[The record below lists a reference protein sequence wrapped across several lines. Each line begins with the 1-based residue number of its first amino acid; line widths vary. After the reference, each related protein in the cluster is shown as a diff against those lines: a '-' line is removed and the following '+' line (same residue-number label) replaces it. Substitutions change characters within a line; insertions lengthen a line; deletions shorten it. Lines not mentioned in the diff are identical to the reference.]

1 MVKKAKK
8 RTKKKAPAK
17 KPAAKK
23 RPAKKKAQPKKKP
36 AGKKRPVKKKAK
48 KRPNPRG
55 RRSKFTYET
64 VDKICNF
71 LRAGNTNKAA
81 AICSGV
87 AEPTFYDWQQK
98 AEEAMAKGKATD
110 LQAYF
115 LESTTRAREEA
126 EAVLVQ
132 RIQNAS
138 LKDWRAALAL
148 LERRNPDEWADRVK
162 LQRLGK
168 DGKPVDD
175 EGETRVLLVPPHI
188 DDIHEWSKRAQERTA
203 KARDT
208 ADASQ

>member
-8 RTKKKAPAK
+8 RTTKKAPAK

-23 RPAKKKAQPKKKP
+23 RPVKKRPAKKKATPKKPP
-36 AGKKRPVKKKAK
+36 AQ

-55 RRSKFTYET
+55 RRAKFTYET

-71 LRAGNTNKAA
+71 LRAGNTNKVAA
-81 AICSGV
+81 VCSGV
-87 AEPTFYDWQQK
+87 AEPTFYDWQSK
-98 AEEAMAKGKATD
+98 AEAAAAEGTATD

-132 RIQNAS
+132 RIQSAS
-138 LKDWRAALAL
+138 AKDWRAALAL
-148 LERRNPDEWADRVK
+148 LERRNPDDWADRVK

-175 EGETRVLLVPPHI
+175 EVPRVLLVPPHI
-188 DDIHEWSKRAQERTA
+188 DDIHEWSRRSIERTE
-203 KARDT
+203 KARS
-208 ADASQ
+208 DATEPS